1 MKKVMFAAAVAAAGL
16 AFGIESANTVGYA
29 TVPSISGGQYVALGV
44 QFESCSGGAIAVKD
58 LVTVGSP
65 TATTAMGGSDQI
77 WRWNTAT
84 AEWTKYF
91 CYKPRGGTARWV
103 VSTDNTQETTDTV
116 PAGETVFFC
125 RAAGAGATSLTLAG
139 AVKEMTGAS
148 SVSVTGGQL
157 AFMANPWPTAV
168 SIANFSAN
176 YSSGTVTA
184 TTAMGGADQIWRWD
198 TATASWIKYFSYK
211 PRGGTARWVVSTNT
225 DTETTDTIPAGE
237 GFFFQRAAGAAS
249 ATISIAAP
257 SAN

>member
-16 AFGIESANTVGYA
+16 AFGIESANTVGYH

-84 AEWTKYF
+84 AAWTKYF

-103 VSTDNTQETTDTV
+103 VST
-116 PAGETVFFC
+116 
-125 RAAGAGATSLTLAG
+125 
-139 AVKEMTGAS
+139 
-148 SVSVTGGQL
+148 
-157 AFMANPWPTAV
+157 
-168 SIANFSAN
+168 
-176 YSSGTVTA
+176 
-184 TTAMGGADQIWRWD
+184 
-198 TATASWIKYFSYK
+198 
-211 PRGGTARWVVSTNT
+211 NT
-225 DTETTDTIPAGE
+225 DAETTDTIPAGE